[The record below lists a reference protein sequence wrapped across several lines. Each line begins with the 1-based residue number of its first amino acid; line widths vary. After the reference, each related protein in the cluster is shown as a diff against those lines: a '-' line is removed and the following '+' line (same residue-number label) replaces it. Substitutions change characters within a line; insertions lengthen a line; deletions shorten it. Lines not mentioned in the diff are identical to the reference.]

1 MNAVTPVLLNPAFPF
16 PLPEV
21 NLSEGTDYL
30 PLPALIGRDL
40 HGMRTVRFSLTWRE
54 RVTLLFGGNLWV
66 QQLTFNSPYPP
77 VKVLVEEP
85 PIEEC

>member
-1 MNAVTPVLLNPAFPF
+1 MNAMTPVLFNPAF

-30 PLPALIGRDL
+30 PMPALIGRDL
-40 HGMRTVRFSLTWRE
+40 HGMRTVRFRLTWQE
-54 RVTLLFGGNLWV
+54 RITLLFGGNLWV

-85 PIEEC
+85 HVEECL